1 MDISNRKRLMMG
13 IFVSFTV
20 MAPLVSAET
29 VEDWIMRA
37 YEGKADPEY
46 CAEKAIATDPTN
58 PKGYYIR
65 GLFVV
70 ENPRADEA
78 ALKRAVADFNK
89 ALELAPN
96 MADALV
102 ARADAQARLGAAA
115 AAEKDLQQA
124 KILRKSGKTYELRQ
138 LDEQVKD
145 EHGNPNILLD
155 RAFARMRTGEYRGA
169 ISDFE
174 AYQAVV
180 GAGYDMQVFIY
191 KANACESLGDIDA
204 AIAAYTEGIRYFPEN
219 PRLYEQRGRVRAIAG
234 DKEGCVRDRLK
245 YQGLV
250 KEGQRQ
256 RVAELSEAIDRDPKS
271 TYLLKERAEILIRLG
286 EYDLAEKDIK
296 TMEESDP
303 LDIQA
308 KRLKKRLEE
317 RKK

>member
-1 MDISNRKRLMMG
+1 MMG